1 MWVGGEGGG
10 ETFARQ
16 DVGASDGQDGC
27 GHCSY
32 IGAADGGDAG
42 LALKINISIWLCL
55 DFGSVRIHPG
65 SSHLWYLFVES
76 ARKKDIIEV
85 NTSPAVATRIT
96 NISPW

>member
-1 MWVGGEGGG
+1 MRCELSCVLH
-10 ETFARQ
+10 
-16 DVGASDGQDGC
+16 VCSDGSRALRGDE
-27 GHCSY
+27 S
-32 IGAADGGDAG
+32 GDAG